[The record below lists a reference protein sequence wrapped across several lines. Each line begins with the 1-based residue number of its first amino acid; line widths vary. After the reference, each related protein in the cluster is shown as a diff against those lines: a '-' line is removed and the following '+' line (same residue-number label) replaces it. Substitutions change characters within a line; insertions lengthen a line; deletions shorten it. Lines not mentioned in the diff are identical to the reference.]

1 MKRVAVSQDKLRRE
15 SLTGYGQH
23 REKATRIGVNHT
35 AQA

>member
-23 REKATRIGVNHT
+23 KGHKNRP
-35 AQA
+35 